1 MPLRRFLATRR
12 LTRAWGAYLLKRN
25 AMFRSVLGQWC
36 YRQYLEHKMARLVK
50 RPPFV
55 HIETTNVCNAR
66 CTMCSY
72 AIMQRRKGYMND
84 DLYTKIL
91 GDCVDMGV
99 RDVNLQFLGEPL
111 LDRKICERV
120 RAAKQCGFRVQMVTN
135 GSTLDE
141 SMGKG
146 LLAAGLDELRISMDG
161 FAEKTYED
169 IRVGLKFERVKRNIL
184 GFLELSAR
192 LNGSKPRVVMTFVG
206 LPENKNESREFYD
219 FWRSKVDLVLISQ
232 ARDWAGQLPLAQLGA
247 TYTTNLPRLPCNHL
261 WEEMIVLYD
270 GRVTVCC
277 ESYDGQILVGDVSK
291 ESLQQIWVSPEY
303 QRLRN
308 LHREG
313 RAFEIPHCS
322 TCRYYAI
329 W

>member
-1 MPLRRFLATRR
+1 VRLREFARTNQLLRKLGVYA
-12 LTRAWGAYLLKRN
+12 LKRN
-25 AMFRSVLGQWC
+25 RVFRSHAGQRW
-36 YRQYLEHKMARLVK
+36 YGRYIERQMARLEK

-72 AIMQRRKGYMND
+72 PIMQRQKGYMSD
-84 DLYTKIL
+84 EIYAKTLE
-91 GDCVDMGV
+91 DCVDLGV

-120 RAAKQCGFRVQMVTN
+120 RAAKQSGFRVQMVTN
-135 GSTLDE
+135 ASTLDE
-141 SMGKG
+141 SMGRG

-161 FAEKTYED
+161 FAESTYEG
-169 IRVGLKFERVKRNIL
+169 IRVGLKFERVKQNIL
-184 GFLELSAR
+184 GFLELSSR
-192 LNGSKPRVVMTFVG
+192 CNGSKPRIVMTFVG
-206 LPENKNESREFYD
+206 LPENQNESREFSD
-219 FWRSKVDLVLISQ
+219 FWRGKVDLVLITQ
-232 ARDWAGQLPLAQLGA
+232 ARDWAGQLPLPQLGA
-247 TYTTNLPRLPCNHL
+247 TYTTKLPLPPCNHL

-277 ESYDGQILVGDVSK
+277 ESYDGQILVGNVAK
-291 ESLQQIWVSPEY
+291 HSLKDIWVGPEY

-313 RAFEIPHCS
+313 RACQIPHCS
-322 TCRYYAI
+322 TCKYYAI